1 MEETYRFNKH
11 FAQKLTQILW
21 CVGLLEAG
29 IMFCKYVVRGD
40 NFQMHNSHHKM
51 ANRDINRTNICVT
64 TQGGIIIMIDDQ
76 YLSNSGPEKGSY
88 SWTKLPNTMYK
99 PINALLGLTS
109 ARLNRTF
116 TSQNLLS
123 SLWIFNLPY
132 LPNKSS
138 QLFSSQNL

>member
-1 MEETYRFNKH
+1 
-11 FAQKLTQILW
+11 
-21 CVGLLEAG
+21 
-29 IMFCKYVVRGD
+29 
-40 NFQMHNSHHKM
+40 
-51 ANRDINRTNICVT
+51 
-64 TQGGIIIMIDDQ
+64 MIDDH
-76 YLSNSGPEKGSY
+76 YFSNRSRETLLFLDEAAKHDV
-88 SWTKLPNTMYK
+88 YK

-138 QLFSSQNL
+138 QLLSSQNL